1 MSDQQDAP
9 NSGTLVMGAQTTR
22 CIACKQEIPA
32 AASLCS
38 VCKSYQR
45 PWKNHMLYVSG
56 LAAMIAL
63 SISAAFWLWGNG
75 RLLLGLGRDE
85 VRLVAANTLGSAIVA
100 NRGDREVF
108 VSHLVLFMPGR
119 SADWQAPRLVFEDRL
134 PIGQFLRREFPR
146 ARLQEFAEFVRGRN
160 PSDFEKLVNRAA
172 NLDQCLEL
180 AFFVAQD
187 SFLRELRQMAGPTL
201 NTFDVGGYL
210 EYWPLSGDAPV
221 DVPVKGTGVVRRSLR
236 QECQ

>member
-1 MSDQQDAP
+1 
-9 NSGTLVMGAQTTR
+9 
-22 CIACKQEIPA
+22 
-32 AASLCS
+32 
-38 VCKSYQR
+38 
-45 PWKNHMLYVSG
+45 MLYVSG

-75 RLLLGLGRDE
+75 RLLLGLGRDD

-134 PIGQFLRREFPR
+134 PVGQFLRREFPR
-146 ARLQEFAEFVRGRN
+146 ARLQDTEFVRGRD

-172 NLDQCLEL
+172 NLDHALNWRFSWL
-180 AFFVAQD
+180 RIAFFVN
-187 SFLRELRQMAGPTL
+187 SGR
-201 NTFDVGGYL
+201 
-210 EYWPLSGDAPV
+210 WPD
-221 DVPVKGTGVVRRSLR
+221 
-236 QECQ
+236 QH